1 MKKYLGAYKKE
12 SILGPLFKLT
22 ECLFELMIPLVVA
35 AIIDRGIVGGDRGLI
50 LRLGLLMVGLG
61 LVGLACSLTAQYYA
75 AKAAVGAATAMRQD
89 LFDKVQSLSYT
100 QLDRLGAS
108 GLITRMTSDV
118 QQVQSGINLT
128 LRLFLRS
135 PFVVF
140 GAMVMAFRVDP
151 KSALVFVAAIPL
163 LALVV
168 FAVMLFT
175 MPMHKRAREMLDKV
189 TGKTRENLSGAR
201 VVRAFAREE
210 GEIKAFGERN
220 QALTGLLM
228 KAGRLTALTGPLT
241 SVIVNA
247 ALMALLY
254 IGALRVGAGYITQ
267 GAVIALVNYMSQ
279 ILIELI
285 KLANLIVTMTRSLA
299 CWGRV
304 RQVLDLPVERD
315 SGKEREPLGE
325 EAVSFEDVGLTYP
338 DAGAAALTD
347 ISFRAYRGMTVGVI
361 GGTGSGKSSLVNLIP
376 GFYPATRG
384 QVRVLGRAVREW
396 DPEALRGRIGLVP
409 QRAQLF
415 QGSIRE
421 NLCFGNENASDGDLL
436 WALEA
441 AQALDFVG
449 KAGLDHLLE
458 PGGRNLSGGQRQRLT
473 IARALVRRPDILI
486 LDDSASALDYATE
499 AALRKSLGQLR
510 AHCTTF
516 IVSQRSASV
525 THADLILVLDD
536 GRLAGSG
543 THEELMGSCPLYR
556 EIYYSQYPEE
566 AAP

>member
-1 MKKYLGAYKKE
+1 
-12 SILGPLFKLT
+12 
-22 ECLFELMIPLVVA
+22 
-35 AIIDRGIVGGDRGLI
+35 
-50 LRLGLLMVGLG
+50 MVGLG

-338 DAGAAALTD
+338 GAGAAALTD

-415 QGSIRE
+415 QGSIRD

-525 THADLILVLDD
+525 MHADLILVLDD

-543 THEELMGSCPLYR
+543 THEGLMGSCPLYR

>member
-210 GEIKAFGERN
+210 GEIKAFEERN

-304 RQVLDLPVERD
+304 RQVLDLPVERG

-338 DAGAAALTD
+338 GAGAAALTD

-415 QGSIRE
+415 QGSIRD
-421 NLCFGNENASDGDLL
+421 NLCFGNKNASDGDLL

-525 THADLILVLDD
+525 MHADLILVLDD

-543 THEELMGSCPLYR
+543 THEGLMGSCPLYR

>member
-304 RQVLDLPVERD
+304 RQVLDLPVERG

-338 DAGAAALTD
+338 GAGAAALTD

-396 DPEALRGRIGLVP
+396 DPGALRGRIGLVP

-415 QGSIRE
+415 QGSIRD

-499 AALRKSLGQLR
+499 AALRKSIGQLR

-525 THADLILVLDD
+525 MHADLILVLDD

-543 THEELMGSCPLYR
+543 THEGLMGSCPLYR

>member
-304 RQVLDLPVERD
+304 RQVLDLPVERG

-338 DAGAAALTD
+338 GAGAAALTD

-396 DPEALRGRIGLVP
+396 DPGALRGRIGLVP

-415 QGSIRE
+415 QGSIRD

-499 AALRKSLGQLR
+499 AALRKSIGQLR

-525 THADLILVLDD
+525 MHADLILVLDD

>member
-35 AIIDRGIVGGDRGLI
+35 AIIDRGIAGGDRGLI

-75 AKAAVGAATAMRQD
+75 AKAAVGAAAAMRQD

-100 QLDRLGAS
+100 QLDGLGAS

-163 LALVV
+163 LALAV

-210 GEIKAFGERN
+210 GETKAFGERN
-220 QALTGLLM
+220 QALTELLM

-241 SVIVNA
+241 SVVVNA

-254 IGALRVGAGYITQ
+254 TGALRVGAGYITQ
-267 GAVIALVNYMSQ
+267 GAVVALVNYMSQ

-304 RQVLDLPVERD
+304 RQVLDLPVEKG
-315 SGKEREPLGE
+315 SGKEEEPLGE

-338 DAGAAALTD
+338 GAGAAALTD
-347 ISFRAYRGMTVGVI
+347 ISFRVRRGMTVGVI

-384 QVRVLGRAVREW
+384 RVRVLGRDIRDW
-396 DPEALRGRIGLVP
+396 DPEALRGRIGAVP

-415 QGSIRE
+415 QGSIRD
-421 NLCFGNENASDGDLL
+421 NLRFGKEDASDGDLL

-441 AQALDFVG
+441 AQALDFVE

-499 AALRKSLGQLR
+499 AALRKSLGGFPGD
-510 AHCTTF
+510 CTIF

-525 THADLILVLDD
+525 MHADLILVLDD
-536 GRLAGSG
+536 GRLMGSG
-543 THEELMGSCPLYR
+543 THGELMGSCPLYR
-556 EIYYSQYPEE
+556 EIYDSQYPEE